1 MRSHLLP
8 WVMVLGAIWCLVFLA
23 SIAWNLHNN
32 RNTAVDQAL
41 FWAKAAIDKDM
52 TYRQLVSSVGGVYM
66 PVDQGIEP
74 NPQLAHIPYR
84 DITTVEGR
92 RLTLVNSSYFTR
104 LVHDKEALNS
114 PSGVRGHVTSLKPLR
129 PENAPDEWEKKAL
142 LAFQQ
147 GAKQWSGVV
156 TENGNDYFRLIL
168 PRIAKEG
175 CMECHG
181 HQGYQLGDVMGG
193 IGVSVP
199 MGALQAES
207 EKRVYLMSIW
217 HFLLWLG
224 GMLGLLLGYYLL
236 RRQEQEMRYSA
247 LHDLLTGLPN
257 RALFIDRLNQ
267 QLETV
272 KRHNHMGAVLF
283 LDLDRFKTINDSLG
297 HSVGD
302 QLLWAAGQTLQKTLR
317 HEDTVARLG
326 GDEFVILLV
335 KLGSDPKA
343 VVAEVQAI
351 TCKILEALA
360 RPHQIGSHRL
370 HAISSIGVALFSHE
384 SSTAHEVL
392 KQADVA
398 MYRAK
403 AAGGNCSRFFRPSMQ
418 HAAEERLDAEH
429 ALRRALEHEEFLL
442 YYQPILDIRRPGRIV
457 GAEALLRWQH
467 PEKGIKFP
475 GEFIDVAEETGLILD
490 LGDWV
495 IFEVCRQIQ
504 KWSTSKPSIHF
515 GHISI
520 NISPRQFQQADFAS
534 KLINAV
540 QMAEIDPAKLCLE
553 LTENLLVRDIEDV
566 AEKMRELK
574 AYGFQFSID
583 DFGTGY
589 SSLAY
594 LKQLPL
600 DTLKIDQSFVRDI
613 TTNPNDAAIVESI
626 LAMSSRMG
634 FWVVAE
640 GVETEEQLMFMTAH
654 ECDFYQGFLYSQAVT
669 AEEFANQIIE
679 GSSPE

>member
-1 MRSHLLP
+1 MKSHLLP
-8 WVMVLGAIWCLVFLA
+8 WVMILSAIWCLVFLA

-32 RNTAVDQAL
+32 HNTAVDQAL
-41 FWAKAAIDKDM
+41 FWAKAAIDKDI
-52 TYRQLVSSVGGVYM
+52 TYRQLVASVGGVYM
-66 PVDQGIEP
+66 PIDQGIKP

-84 DITTVEGR
+84 DVTTEEGR

-104 LVHDKEALNS
+104 LIHDREVSNS
-114 PSGVRGHVTSLKPLR
+114 PNGVRGHVTSLKPLR
-129 PENAPDEWEKKAL
+129 PENTPNEWEKEAL
-142 LAFQQ
+142 QAFQQ
-147 GAKQWSGVV
+147 GVRERSGVV
-156 TENGNDYFRLIL
+156 TENGAEYFSLML
-168 PRIAKEG
+168 PRIAKES
-175 CMECHG
+175 CMGCHG
-181 HQGYQLGDVMGG
+181 HQGYQLGDVIGG
-193 IGVSVP
+193 ISVSVP
-199 MGALQAES
+199 MSGLQAES
-207 EKRVYLMSIW
+207 KKRVYLMSIW

-236 RRQEQEMRYSA
+236 RRQEQQMRYSA
-247 LHDLLTGLPN
+247 LYDLLTGLPN
-257 RALFIDRLNQ
+257 RALLIDRLNQ

-283 LDLDRFKTINDSLG
+283 IDLDRFKTINDSLG

-326 GDEFVILLV
+326 GDEFVVLLV
-335 KLGSDPKA
+335 KLDSDPKA

-360 RPHQIGSHRL
+360 HPHQIGGHRL
-370 HAISSIGVALFSHE
+370 HATSSIGVALFSHE
-384 SSTAHEVL
+384 SKNAHDVL
-392 KQADVA
+392 QQADVA

-403 AAGGNCSRFFRPSMQ
+403 AAGGNCSQFFRPSMQ

-429 ALRRALEHEEFLL
+429 ALRHALEREEFLL
-442 YYQPILDIRRPGRIV
+442 YYQPILDIRQPGRIV

-475 GEFIDVAEETGLILD
+475 GEFIDIAEETGLILD

-495 IFEVCRQIQ
+495 ICEACRQIHE
-504 KWSTSKPSIHF
+504 WSVNKPDVNW

-540 QMAEIDPAKLCLE
+540 QMAEVDPAKLCLE

-566 AEKMRELK
+566 AGKMRELK

-613 TTNPNDAAIVESI
+613 TTNPSDVAIVESI

-640 GVETEEQLMFMTAH
+640 GVETEEQLMFMAEH
-654 ECDFYQGFLYSQAVT
+654 DCDFYQGFLYSPAVT
-669 AEEFANQIIE
+669 AEKFLLLLSNN
-679 GSSPE
+679 G

>member
-168 PRIAKEG
+168 PRIAKES